1 MSESH
6 TGSQPNAG
14 PDPSGARPAAHS
26 VEHPAVHDFTGPLSP
41 KTAKLIKVFFACSL
55 VLFILDFFVK
65 RHTHPGVDDLPGF
78 YPVYGFVGCVVLVL
92 VAKEMRKVLMR
103 DESYYDAPEDDE

>member
-1 MSESH
+1 MSDSH
-6 TGSQPNAG
+6 SGPAPKAG
-14 PDPSGARPAAHS
+14 AGDPAGYPPGHS
-26 VEHPAVHDFTGPLSP
+26 AEHDFTGPLSP

-103 DESYYDAPEDDE
+103 DESYYDTPEDDQ